1 MQKLLSFRWKYWRL
15 QHLERIQTT
24 YLILC
29 DFVQNLCSVLPQH
42 LYNLKNVQHYL
53 EGLLMFAT
61 QLNFFL
67 KDKANLEFIILF
79 TLYWQEISASSAHY
93 LSHKKISQTKC
104 YKQYD
109 TSFQFSFHC
118 SFRCCAPFCLLC
130 CSLRPLLLIGG
141 KLSTANQDPPK
152 DWF

>member
-1 MQKLLSFRWKYWRL
+1 MFSFTTTPLQPEKCTALLRR
-15 QHLERIQTT
+15 TT
-24 YLILC
+24 YVCNAI
-29 DFVQNLCSVLPQH
+29 
-42 LYNLKNVQHYL
+42 K
-53 EGLLMFAT
+53 
-61 QLNFFL
+61 FFL

-93 LSHKKISQTKC
+93 LSHTKISQTKC

-130 CSLRPLLLIGG
+130 CPLRPLLLIGG

>member
-1 MQKLLSFRWKYWRL
+1 MSLGDRKTD
-15 QHLERIQTT
+15 QHKNGIFYQ
-24 YLILC
+24 
-29 DFVQNLCSVLPQH
+29 PQGWSG
-42 LYNLKNVQHYL
+42 NTA
-53 EGLLMFAT
+53 GG
-61 QLNFFL
+61 
-67 KDKANLEFIILF
+67 
-79 TLYWQEISASSAHY
+79 AHY
-93 LSHKKISQTKC
+93 LSYTKISQTKC

-152 DWF
+152 DWFWSATQRAKPSTPSERSMKTELKSDVRLFVAFCLNYFIVWQVVGNKEISDRL